1 MDLIAQRCLLAALL
15 ASALVGCVSVPKV
28 ELQSRSSIKTV
39 TLLKIPE
46 PAIQPVMNIGGPSGA
61 FGLVG
66 GLIQAGLN
74 DTHTKAYTQIV
85 KERQIAFAPLLE
97 QELTHELNAAGYQVI
112 YSEERPIVKEDHR
125 TVDYSAIHT
134 DADAI
139 LHVWFTTIGYI
150 SPPSKVSFQPWV
162 GVRVRLLDPG
172 SKSDLY
178 FKTFACGY
186 ELKAENIVHVQAG
199 LQYEYDS
206 FEKLTS
212 NFDGSVAG
220 LIACDHSIAS
230 LIGIDFAKK

>member
-1 MDLIAQRCLLAALL
+1 MDLIAQRCLLAVLL
-15 ASALVGCVSVPKV
+15 ASSLLGCVSVPKV
-28 ELQSRSSIKTV
+28 ELQRRSSIKTV

-66 GLIQAGLN
+66 GLVQAGLN
-74 DTHTKAYTQIV
+74 DTHTKAYTQLV
-85 KERQIAFAPLLE
+85 KERQIVFAPLLE
-97 QELTHELNAAGYQVI
+97 QELTRQLNSAGYQVV
-112 YSEERPIVKEDHR
+112 YSEERPIVKEDNR

-139 LHVWFTTIGYI
+139 LHVWFTTIGYM

-162 GVRVRLLDPG
+162 DVRVRVLDPK

-186 ELKAENIVHVQAG
+186 ELRAENVVYVQAG

-206 FEKLTS
+206 FENLTS

-220 LIACDHSIAS
+220 LILCEHSIAS
-230 LIGIDFAKK
+230 LVGVDFAKK

>member
-1 MDLIAQRCLLAALL
+1 MDLIAQRCLLAVLL
-15 ASALVGCVSVPKV
+15 ACSLLGCVSVPKV
-28 ELQSRSSIKTV
+28 ELQRRSSVKTV

-66 GLIQAGLN
+66 GLVQAGLN

-97 QELTHELNAAGYQVI
+97 QELTRELNSAGYQVV
-112 YSEERPIVKEDHR
+112 YSEERPVVKEDNR

-150 SPPSKVSFQPWV
+150 SPPNKVAFQPWV

-172 SKSDLY
+172 SKNDLY

-186 ELKAENIVHVQAG
+186 EVKAENIVHVQAG

-220 LIACDHSIAS
+220 LIVCEHSIAS